1 MHRNVSTA
9 KQMDCFAIF
18 AVLREFL
25 RMLYAFDS
33 SRNCVVFAYP
43 NICKRTAFLCPKASE
58 TAWILKS
65 NRSLGR
71 VQKQKNRLRFPSE
84 SVFCSRKRF
93 FVGKNAPKIFWNAPA
108 FKTKKNRR
116 TCEDIRKIRR
126 FVLPLDFSS
135 VYELK
140 NHFPIMEHRHF
151 FYRCSPQLLI
161 KAVQHLRNSRDG
173 FQEVM

>member
-1 MHRNVSTA
+1 MKKLRSFGLFPFWKVANKWFYHCKHRLHHTCTSILI
-9 KQMDCFAIF
+9 QF
-18 AVLREFL
+18 RG
-25 RMLYAFDS
+25 
-33 SRNCVVFAYP
+33 
-43 NICKRTAFLCPKASE
+43 AFLCPKASE